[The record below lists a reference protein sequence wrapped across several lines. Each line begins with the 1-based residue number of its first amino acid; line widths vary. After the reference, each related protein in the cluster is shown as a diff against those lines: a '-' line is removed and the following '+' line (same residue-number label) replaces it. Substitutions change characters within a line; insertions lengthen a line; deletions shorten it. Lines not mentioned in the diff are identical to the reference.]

1 MRKLLIALLL
11 SATAF
16 TLTMSTAIAAGWPS
30 CC

>member
-11 SATAF
+11 SATAL
-16 TLTMSTAIAAGWPS
+16 TITMSTSIAAGWPS